1 MRRPNLASSQFLDV
15 RPVIVFGASLAL
27 VALVLT
33 GISLGELVQARGK
46 ERAYAVALRR
56 TDARRTE
63 LVTAVEGVNRRLAGV
78 AWKKLQVET
87 TAMEGVVARRKLVWS
102 QLLADLERVVPWD
115 VRLLSINPSVDQNG
129 SVVVVLNGVATGREA
144 WLKLLA
150 VLFTDRRF
158 SDPVPNSE
166 EAPSATNGLGYRF
179 QLTTRYWP
187 EGRP

>member
-15 RPVIVFGASLAL
+15 RPVIVFGVSLAL

-33 GISLGELVQARGK
+33 GISLGEFVQARGK
-46 ERAYAVALRR
+46 EKAYADALRR
-56 TDARRTE
+56 MDARRTE
-63 LVTAVEGVNRRLAGV
+63 LIGGVEAVNRRLAAV
-78 AWKKLQVET
+78 AWKKLQLET
-87 TAMEGVVARRKLVWS
+87 TAMEGVVAQRKLVWS

-150 VLFTDRRF
+150 ILFTDRKF
-158 SDPVPNSE
+158 SDPLPNAE

-179 QLTTRYWP
+179 QLTARYWP